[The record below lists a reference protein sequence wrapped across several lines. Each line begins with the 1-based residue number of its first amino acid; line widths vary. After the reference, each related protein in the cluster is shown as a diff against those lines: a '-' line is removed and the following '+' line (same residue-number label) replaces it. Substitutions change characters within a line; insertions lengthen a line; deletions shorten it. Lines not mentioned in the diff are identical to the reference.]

1 MEMVLSSL
9 VVKGFL
15 VGFLCRYL
23 KVPLGLR
30 RGLIASGTML
40 ALEDMLK
47 PFKQCPGVFC
57 LGGEIK

>member
-1 MEMVLSSL
+1 MGVEWVAGVEMVLSSL

-15 VGFLCRYL
+15 VGFLYRYL

-47 PFKQCPGVFC
+47 PFK
-57 LGGEIK
+57 

>member
-47 PFKQCPGVFC
+47 PFK
-57 LGGEIK
+57 

>member
-1 MEMVLSSL
+1 MAMVLSSL

-15 VGFLCRYL
+15 VGFLYRYL

-47 PFKQCPGVFC
+47 PFK
-57 LGGEIK
+57 